1 MVILV
6 RPEELKGVM
15 EYREAIEVVETA
27 FREWWKSPVLNN
39 PHCGTRFSGFLGIK
53 AIAQLGS

>member
-27 FREWWKSPVLNN
+27 FRGWWKSPVLNN
-39 PHCGTRFSGFLGIK
+39 PHCGTRFSGIK